1 MLDVKAGRG
10 AFMKTPETARAL
22 AESLVAVGNRAG
34 VRTEALLTT
43 MDAPLGRDVGNALEV
58 IESIETLKGRGPARP
73 RGPVGAA
80 GGADGGARPARPTAC
95 GAETMVRAAIGSG
108 AGLEIF
114 RKIIAW
120 QGGDPR
126 VVDDY
131 GLLPTASRRHA
142 VTSPTAGYVADID
155 AMGVARAAM
164 RLGAGRDRVEDAI
177 DPAVGVRL
185 RVSVG
190 DQVIAGQPL
199 AELHYN
205 DSGRLFEA
213 AALAARRLHDLGP
226 GGAGRARASSPKSS
240 DATPAPQATNRTE
253 HGPHRTVTC
262 PRASRR
268 KAARGPRSTRPS
280 SAPPSASAR
289 WRRWSRNSAGCRGCR
304 RWSAWRWCS
313 PSPTSAP
320 SARRAIDWR
329 TVGWGMTLQL
339 VFALIVLKTTIGQ
352 RVFETLGAAVTK
364 LLSFANV
371 GSAFVFGVLGDRPL
385 WGQVMATTFGE
396 KGKDYVLIFA
406 FQVLPTIIFIAAL
419 FAILYYF
426 GIMQLVVRFFAW
438 MMSRVMR
445 ASGAETLNVAASI
458 FMGQTEAPLT
468 IRPFL
473 PKMTQSELMT
483 VMTSG
488 MAHISGGI
496 MAAYILFGIEAKHL
510 LTAVIMTAPGTLMM
524 AKLFVPETEQPETL
538 GTVKLQVEKTDVN
551 LVDAAGRGTSEGL
564 HLAMN
569 VGAMLISFLAL
580 VALTNALL
588 GAAGLWVHQHVPVVS
603 WTVHAWLGTS
613 LDKLSLQAIL
623 GWVFGPIAWALGV
636 PWRDAGTIGSLLGTR
651 MVLNEFVAYSQLG
664 ALKASLDP
672 RSFTIATFALCGFA
686 NFSSIGIQLGGIG
699 ALAPSRRHDLARLGV
714 RAMIAGTL
722 ANFVTATIAGALL

>member
-1 MLDVKAGRG
+1 MPKGEPKESSAW
-10 AFMKTPETARAL
+10 TPFDST
-22 AESLVAVGNRAG
+22 V
-34 VRTEALLTT
+34 
-43 MDAPLGRDVGNALEV
+43 
-58 IESIETLKGRGPARP
+58 
-73 RGPVGAA
+73 VGAA
-80 GGADGGARPARPTAC
+80 IGVGAVAAAVAQFGG
-95 GAETMVRAAIGSG
+95 
-108 AGLEIF
+108 L
-114 RKIIAW
+114 
-120 QGGDPR
+120 PR
-126 VVDDY
+126 VQALV
-131 GLLPTASRRHA
+131 GLALVFT
-142 VTSPTAGYVADID
+142 
-155 AMGVARAAM
+155 
-164 RLGAGRDRVEDAI
+164 
-177 DPAVGVRL
+177 
-185 RVSVG
+185 
-190 DQVIAGQPL
+190 IAYL
-199 AELHYN
+199 
-205 DSGRLFEA
+205 
-213 AALAARRLHDLGP
+213 
-226 GGAGRARASSPKSS
+226 SS
-240 DATPAPQATNRTE
+240 
-253 HGPHRTVTC
+253 
-262 PRASRR
+262 
-268 KAARGPRSTRPS
+268 
-280 SAPPSASAR
+280 
-289 WRRWSRNSAGCRGCR
+289 
-304 RWSAWRWCS
+304 
-313 PSPTSAP
+313 

-352 RVFETLGAAVTK
+352 RVFETLGAAVTN

-613 LDKLSLQAIL
+613 LDQLSLQAIL

-636 PWRDAGTIGSLLGTR
+636 PWRDAGTVGSLLGTR

-664 ALKASLDP
+664 PLKATLDP
-672 RSFTIATFALCGFA
+672 KSFTIATFALCGFA
-686 NFSSIGIQLGGIG
+686 NFSSIGIQIGGIG
-699 ALAPSRRHDLARLGV
+699 ALAPDRRHDLARLGL
-714 RAMIAGTL
+714 RAMLAGTF
-722 ANFVTATIAGALL
+722 ANFLTATIAGMLL